1 LHSAQAAKSVEKY
14 NRMFKKFLPHIAAI
28 ATFILV
34 SVVYFS
40 PQFQGKEIRG
50 GDVVSY
56 LGMSKELKDFKA
68 ETGEHT
74 LWTNS
79 MFGGMPTYQIRT
91 ITEGNQ
97 LNVLRPAL
105 RLYIPLP
112 AGQFITAM
120 LCFYILMLVM
130 GVNPWLAII
139 GAIGFGL
146 TTNNLTL
153 LEAGHESKLR
163 ALSYFPLIV
172 AGIFLAFRGRYLWGG
187 AVFALGLGLDL
198 LVNHVQ
204 MTYYLALAL
213 VIYGILRAV
222 YDIRRGEVMHFAKA
236 AAVLLLG
243 AGLAVGSVANNL
255 LPTAE
260 YAEDT
265 MRGEPILAVEESETD
280 PLLGQMAP
288 RSSSEVDGLE
298 YEYAMQW
305 SNSLRDLWSSF
316 IPGFVGGGSSE
327 PISRDSEFGRALR
340 GLGANLPQEFAAP
353 LYWGGLPF
361 TSGPI
366 YFGAV
371 MCFLFLFGAL
381 VVRGPVKWWLVSA
394 VIFTMLLSLGR
405 NFDPINRLLFDSLP
419 LFNKF
424 RTPNSILT
432 ITSFLIPILAV
443 LGLREVVKGE
453 RTQPELTRA
462 LYISAGTTGGLAL
475 LMALIGPS
483 FFDFGNIQDGPQL
496 TRMTGQAASTPTV
509 QQLISALRETRAEYL
524 VADAWRSFGFVAAA
538 ALVLFGYLRDWFKLP
553 VLAAGLALLTLID
566 LWGVDQR
573 YVSKEDFQRQTE
585 QAFVPTPAD
594 QQILQDPDP
603 NFRVLNLM
611 ESTYQSARTS
621 YFHKS
626 VGGYHAAK
634 LQRYQ
639 DIIDRYLSQG
649 NAPVINMLNTKY
661 VIGQGPDGQP
671 VAQRNP
677 DALGNAWFVEDIRLV
692 PTPNAEIDALGDIN
706 PDSTAIVHEEFSD
719 YVAGLTPTGEG
730 SIELTSYA
738 PNELRYRSSSPSEQL
753 AVFSEIWYGPDKG
766 WTATIDG
773 AATDFIR
780 TDYLLRGLR
789 VPAGEHEIVFRFDPP
804 VYHTGVTISW
814 ISSLVVLLGLL
825 ALTAWTIRGLRN
837 NPAPVPAPTA
847 PTPEPAAEPQP
858 RAQKQKD
865 KRRKKPKQ

>member
-1 LHSAQAAKSVEKY
+1 
-14 NRMFKKFLPHIAAI
+14 MFKKILPHLAAI
-28 ATFILV
+28 VTFVLV
-34 SVVYFS
+34 SVAYFS
-40 PQFQGKEIRG
+40 PQFQGKELRG
-50 GDVVSY
+50 GDVISY

-68 ETGEHT
+68 ETGDHT

-105 RLYIPLP
+105 RLYLPLP

-130 GVNPWLAII
+130 GVNPWLGII

-187 AVFALGLGLDL
+187 AIFALGLGLDL

-204 MTYYLALAL
+204 MTYYLALTL

-222 YDIRRGEVMHFAKA
+222 YDIRRGEIAHFAKA

-260 YAEDT
+260 YAKDT
-265 MRGEPILAVEESETD
+265 MRGEPILVVEESDD
-280 PLLGQMAP
+280 PLAAMDP
-288 RSSSEVDGLE
+288 KSSSEVTGLE

-327 PISRDSEFGRALR
+327 MISRDSEFGRALR
-340 GLGANLPQEFAAP
+340 GMGANLPQEFAAP

-371 MCFLFLFGAL
+371 LCFLFLFGAI

-405 NFDPINRLLFDSLP
+405 NFDPINRLLFDGLP

-443 LGLREVVKGE
+443 LGLREVANSE
-453 RTQPELTRA
+453 RSKAELTKA

-475 LMALIGPS
+475 LMAVIGPS
-483 FFDFGNIQDGPQL
+483 FFDFFSIQDGPSL
-496 TRMTGQAASTPTV
+496 TRMTGQPASSPTV
-509 QQLISALRETRAEYL
+509 QQLMTALKDTRANYL
-524 VADAWRSFGFVAAA
+524 ASDAWRSFGFVVAATG
-538 ALVLFGYLRDWFKLP
+538 VLFGYLRGWFKLP
-553 VLAAGLALLTLID
+553 ILAAGLALLTLID

-573 YVSKEDFQRQTE
+573 YVSKEDFQPKTQ
-585 QAFVPTPAD
+585 QVFNPTPAD
-594 QQILQDPDP
+594 QQILQDNDP
-603 NFRVLNLM
+603 NFRVLNLT

-639 DIIDRYLSQG
+639 DLIDRYLSEG

-661 VIGQGPDGQP
+661 VIGQNADGQP
-671 VAQRNP
+671 QAQRNP
-677 DALGNAWFVEDIRLV
+677 DALGNAWFVKNIQLV
-692 PTPNAEIDALGDIN
+692 STPNAEIDALGQID
-706 PDSTAIVHEEFSD
+706 PDSTAVVHEEFSE
-719 YVAGLTPTGEG
+719 YVAGLSPTGTG

-738 PNELRYRSSSPSEQL
+738 PNELRYRSNSPGEQL

-773 AATDFIR
+773 QETDFIR
-780 TDYLLRGLR
+780 VNYLLRGLR

-804 VYHTGVTISW
+804 IYHTAVTISW
-814 ISSLVVLLGLL
+814 ISSLIVLLGFIAL
-825 ALTAWTIRGLRN
+825 AAWTIWRARN
-837 NPAPVPAPTA
+837 NPEPAPVPTA
-847 PTPEPAAEPQP
+847 PATEPAATQP
-858 RAQKQKD
+858 TENKKKT